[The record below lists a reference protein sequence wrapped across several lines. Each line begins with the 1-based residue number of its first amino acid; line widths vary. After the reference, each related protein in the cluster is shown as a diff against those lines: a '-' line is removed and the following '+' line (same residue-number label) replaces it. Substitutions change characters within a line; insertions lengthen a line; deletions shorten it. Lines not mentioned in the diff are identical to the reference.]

1 MVARPPAIATGP
13 LWHHPVLVALSGLA
27 LWLALF
33 PAILAGP
40 EGLLSAEVARVF
52 MRPISEL
59 QPIRTARDAAIF
71 IGAGALAVLAAGIIA
86 VRARSPVWAFAT
98 VCGVLLIVLASHYR
112 RFATYPEIIA
122 VAILPIIASAF
133 DSSFCNHRQSL
144 RSAIRVVVLSIFL
157 LSSPIGM
164 LSFLSTEASTPS
176 RATDCDP
183 RTLQEAMRPYAGR
196 VVLAEPQETPGLL
209 YWTKVLTVGSFYTI
223 LYNVDAFLR
232 LRAALRSLPSDTV
245 PDAVRATH
253 ASLVLACPGRGRSLL
268 VADVPPD
275 TLLDRLWAGH
285 PPPWLAPVDTKGA
298 LGYRLYKIINPP

>member
-1 MVARPPAIATGP
+1 MMAGWAVRSAWLGRPAGRKMGAWAAVGIWLTPESMPFLLASFGGLGLFWSRHPEDRNAGMALRAAGTTFFVLVAAALAVDPPLDGYFTAETYRLSVVYLVLAAIACANGWTLWWLDRQP
-13 LWHHPVLVALSGLA
+13 LRPGLRGIIAVLVALSGLA

-133 DSSFCNHRQSL
+133 DSSFWNHRQSL
-144 RSAIRVVVLSIFL
+144 RSAIRVVVLSIL
-157 LSSPIGM
+157 YYYRQLECS
-164 LSFLSTEASTPS
+164 ASCPPRRRH
-176 RATDCDP
+176 RAVPLIATP
-183 RTLQEAMRPYAGR
+183 RTL
-196 VVLAEPQETPGLL
+196 
-209 YWTKVLTVGSFYTI
+209 
-223 LYNVDAFLR
+223 
-232 LRAALRSLPSDTV
+232 
-245 PDAVRATH
+245 
-253 ASLVLACPGRGRSLL
+253 
-268 VADVPPD
+268 
-275 TLLDRLWAGH
+275 
-285 PPPWLAPVDTKGA
+285 
-298 LGYRLYKIINPP
+298 